1 MRYTRRM
8 FLSARLDER
17 AQRIVDTAVAL
28 AERDGFAA
36 VRLRDVAAQAQVAL
50 GTVYKRFSSKEEIL
64 LAALGGE
71 AERLSE
77 RLMARAGEGATPAE
91 RVGIFFHTAT
101 DLMFEKPKLTRALV
115 RALVTAGREVH
126 SRVISFHAL
135 TTMMIIAGIRGT
147 RPDAPQEW
155 GGESDAEDRV
165 LARLLQHVWFA
176 SLVGWSSGIHDQGQ
190 VYRDIDAAIARLL

>member
-1 MRYTRRM
+1 MLFGT
-8 FLSARLDER
+8 RLDER
-17 AQRIVDTAVAL
+17 AQRIVDTAVTL

-71 AERLSE
+71 AERLAE
-77 RLMARAGEGATPAE
+77 RLAGRSGQGATPAE
-91 RVGIFFHTAT
+91 RVGVFFHTAT
-101 DLMFEKPKLTRALV
+101 DLLLEKPKLTRALV

-126 SRVISFHAL
+126 ARVISFHAL
-135 TTMMIIAGIRGT
+135 TTMMIIASIRGT
-147 RPDAPQEW
+147 RPEEPQNW
-155 GGESDAEDRV
+155 GGDSDAEDRV

-176 SLVGWSSGIHDQGQ
+176 SLVGWSSGIHGSPQ
-190 VYRDIDAAIARLL
+190 VYEDIDAAIARLLGSK

>member
-1 MRYTRRM
+1 MLFGT
-8 FLSARLDER
+8 RLDER
-17 AQRIVDTAVAL
+17 AQRIVDTAVTL

-71 AERLSE
+71 AERLGQ
-77 RLMARAGEGATPAE
+77 RLSARAGEGATPAE
-91 RVGIFFHTAT
+91 RVQIFFRTAT
-101 DLMFEKPKLTRALV
+101 DVLLERPKLTRALV
-115 RALVTAGREVH
+115 RAMVTAGREVH

-135 TTMMIIAGIRGT
+135 TTMMIVAAIRGT
-147 RPDAPQEW
+147 RPDEPQEW
-155 GGESDAEDRV
+155 GGDSDAEERM

-176 SLVGWSSGIHDQGQ
+176 SLVGWSSHIHEADQ
-190 VYRDIDAAIARLL
+190 VYMDIEAAVTRLLR

>member
-1 MRYTRRM
+1 MLFGT
-8 FLSARLDER
+8 RLDER
-17 AQRIVDTAVAL
+17 AQRIVDTAVTL

-77 RLMARAGEGATPAE
+77 RLAQRAGEGATEAE
-91 RVGIFFHTAT
+91 RVSIFFHTAT
-101 DLMFEKPKLTRALV
+101 DVLLERPKLTRALV
-115 RALVTAGREVH
+115 RSMVTAGREVH

-135 TTMMIIAGIRGT
+135 TTMMIIAAIRGT
-147 RPDAPQEW
+147 QPDEPQEW
-155 GGESDAEDRV
+155 GGDSDAEARL

-176 SLVGWSSGIHDQGQ
+176 SLVGWSSGIHEADQ
-190 VYRDIDAAIARLL
+190 VHADIEAAVTLML